1 MTESEDREITIDP
14 EDLPGPAIIPVS
26 GISKES
32 RAYLESKRAKEE
44 ARDDDEEPQE

>member
-1 MTESEDREITIDP
+1 MASEAENETITDP

-44 ARDDDEEPQE
+44 ARDDDEGSQE